1 MPSPENAPDKPNRQR
16 PIPEKSINQH
26 HCIFH
31 PSATENIPMDWA
43 AHYRPQ
49 RLQDIV
55 GNGTAIRQIADWGRT
70 WHTGMK
76 PLIIYGKPGIGKTTA
91 AHALARDMGWDVI
104 ELNASDQRTKGVIE
118 KIAGAGSTTA
128 SLTGSGRRL
137 IIFDEADNIHGNS
150 DRGGA
155 RAIADVIRSSRQPII
170 LIANDL
176 YGLDP
181 SIRALCDTV
190 QFKAIMAKSIV
201 PHLRYICKSEDV
213 ECDIAALERI
223 AENSGGDMRS
233 AINSLAAAA
242 IGTTHLK
249 SGDVH
254 TSQKDERTSI
264 FELIKAIHYGADDET
279 LLRYARE
286 VDDTPDTIEQ
296 WIEESMTSVKD
307 VGAKAYAHQTL
318 SVADRFIG
326 RTFRRQYYT
335 LWKYASAL
343 MVMGPADAARGKG
356 IQARIMPPERWR
368 RMGTGRKQK
377 ALRSGIMGKLGEN
390 YHIPGSA
397 LREDFFTPLAK
408 LIAADPEEYAR
419 ALYLDKD
426 ELEFF
431 IGDKTKAAE
440 IIKDLAKERRE
451 EELGYT
457 RKKAKKGQAITA
469 EQPKETPLSF
479 SEPDEPPAA
488 PQKTARPLKENPVAP
503 QKVARATEPTP
514 EPASEPEPIP
524 DRSQKTLFDGF

>member
-1 MPSPENAPDKPNRQR
+1 
-16 PIPEKSINQH
+16 
-26 HCIFH
+26 
-31 PSATENIPMDWA
+31 MDWA
-43 AHYRPQ
+43 AQYRPQ

-55 GNGTAIRQIADWGRT
+55 GNGQAIRQIAEWGRS

-76 PLIIYGKPGIGKTTA
+76 PLILYGKPGIGKTTA

-104 ELNASDQRTKGVIE
+104 ELNASDQRTKGIIE
-118 KIAGAGSTTA
+118 RIAGAGSTTA

-137 IIFDEADNIHGNS
+137 IIFDEADNIHGNA

-155 RAIADVIRSSRQPII
+155 RAIAEVIRSSRQPII

-176 YGLDP
+176 YGLDQ
-181 SIRALCDTV
+181 SIRSLCDAV
-190 QFKAIMAKSIV
+190 LFKAIMARSIA
-201 PHLRYICKSEDV
+201 PHLRYICKSEGVD
-213 ECDIAALERI
+213 CDPAALEQI

-233 AINSLAAAA
+233 AINSLSAAA
-242 IGTTHLK
+242 IGMAHVK

-264 FELIKAIHYGADDET
+264 FELIKAIHYGADDDT

-296 WIEESMTSVKD
+296 WIEESVTSIE
-307 VGAKAYAHQTL
+307 GTEEKAYAYRTL
-318 SVADRFIG
+318 AAADRFIG
-326 RTFRRQYYT
+326 RTYRRQYYT

-343 MVMGPADAARGKG
+343 MVMGPAEAAGGKG
-356 IQARIMPPERWR
+356 IHARIMPPGRWR

-377 ALRSGIMGKLGEN
+377 TLRSGIMGKLGEN
-390 YHIPGSA
+390 YHIPGNA
-397 LREDFFTPLAK
+397 LREDFFTPLTK
-408 LIAADPEEYAR
+408 LIEADPEEYAR

-431 IGDKTKAAE
+431 IGDKTKAAA

-457 RKKAKKGQAITA
+457 RKKVKKGQKAA
-469 EQPKETPLSF
+469 A
-479 SEPDEPPAA
+479 EPPAEMPRSHPEPEDPPEA
-488 PQKTARPLKENPVAP
+488 PQTVQR
-503 QKVARATEPTP
+503 TP
-514 EPASEPEPIP
+514 EPAPEPEPIP

>member
-1 MPSPENAPDKPNRQR
+1 
-16 PIPEKSINQH
+16 
-26 HCIFH
+26 
-31 PSATENIPMDWA
+31 MDWA

-55 GNGTAIRQIADWGRT
+55 GNGSAIRQIAEWGKS
-70 WHTGMK
+70 WHSGLK
-76 PLIIYGKPGIGKTTA
+76 PLILYGKPGIGKTTA

-118 KIAGAGSTTA
+118 KIAGVGSTTA
-128 SLTGSGRRL
+128 SLTGTGRRL
-137 IIFDEADNIHGNS
+137 IIFDEADNIHGNA

-176 YGLDP
+176 YGLDQ
-181 SIRALCDTV
+181 SIRTLCDTV

-201 PHLRYICKSEDV
+201 PHLRYICKSEGVD
-213 ECDIAALERI
+213 CDIAALERI
-223 AENSGGDMRS
+223 AENAGGDMRS

-249 SGDVH
+249 AGDVH

-286 VDDTPDTIEQ
+286 VDDTPDTIGQ
-296 WIEESMTSVKD
+296 WIEESVTSVKG
-307 VGAKAYAHQTL
+307 VEEKAYAYQTL
-318 SVADRFIG
+318 SGADRFIG

-343 MVMGPADAARGKG
+343 MVMGPAEAAKG
-356 IQARIMPPERWR
+356 GGIHARIMPPERWR
-368 RMGTGRKQK
+368 KMGTGRKQK
-377 ALRSGIMGKLGEN
+377 TLRSGIMGKLGEN

-408 LIAADPEEYAR
+408 LIGADPKEYAR
-419 ALYLDKD
+419 TLYLDKD

-431 IGDKTKAAE
+431 IRDKAKAAA

-457 RKKAKKGQAITA
+457 RKKLKKGQAVTP
-469 EQPKETPLSF
+469 EPPKEMQRLRPETGEAPE
-479 SEPDEPPAA
+479 EPSAVPRKAARSPEPA
-488 PQKTARPLKENPVAP
+488 PQ
-503 QKVARATEPTP
+503 
-514 EPASEPEPIP
+514 PASEPKPIP
-524 DRSQKTLFDGF
+524 ERSQKTLFDGF

>member
-1 MPSPENAPDKPNRQR
+1 MVQAQVTLY
-16 PIPEKSINQH
+16 

-31 PSATENIPMDWA
+31 PSATENILMDWA

-55 GNGTAIRQIADWGRT
+55 GNGSAIRQIAEWGRT
-70 WHTGMK
+70 WHSGMK
-76 PLIIYGKPGIGKTTA
+76 PLILYGKPGIGKTTA
-91 AHALARDMGWDVI
+91 AHALARDMGWDVV

-128 SLTGSGRRL
+128 SLTGTGRRL
-137 IIFDEADNIHGNS
+137 IIFDEADNIHGNA

-155 RAIADVIRSSRQPII
+155 RAIADVIQSSQQPII

-201 PHLRYICKSEDV
+201 PHLRYICKSEGVD
-213 ECDIAALERI
+213 CDTAALEEI
-223 AENSGGDMRS
+223 AQNSGGDMRS
-233 AINSLAAAA
+233 AINSLSAAA
-242 IGTTHLK
+242 IGTRHLK

-296 WIEESMTSVKD
+296 WIEESLTAVN
-307 VGAKAYAHQTL
+307 GLAERAYAYKTL
-318 SVADRFIG
+318 SEADRFIG
-326 RTFRRQYYT
+326 RTYRRQYYT

-343 MVMGPADAARGKG
+343 MVMGPAKAAKGRG
-356 IQARIMPPERWR
+356 IQARIMPPGRWR

-377 ALRSGIMGKLGEN
+377 TLRSNIMGKLAEN

-408 LIAADPEEYAR
+408 LIEADPETYAR

-431 IGDKTKAAE
+431 IRDKAKATA

-457 RKKAKKGQAITA
+457 RKKMKKGQAVQP
-469 EQPKETPLSF
+469 EPPKETARVRA
-479 SEPDEPPAA
+479 EPDEPPVTSEKAA
-488 PQKTARPLKENPVAP
+488 HRSKPVSDP
-503 QKVARATEPTP
+503 P
-514 EPASEPEPIP
+514 SEPEPIP